1 MLDKT
6 FGDDLIPMYFYNR
19 LTDIT
24 PGDLTAM
31 GVKGVAVDID
41 NTVAVDSLNIIFRGV
56 PQWIEKIKRAGFS
69 VFILS
74 NTYASRAK
82 KISERLGNI
91 PYLANCHKPKKEGFL
106 QAAKTLG
113 IDIHE
118 LAMVG
123 DQLFTDIKGAN
134 NVGAVSVRVRPKH
147 KEFFL
152 PLHYIP
158 LRRRER
164 QFLRLKGLGDKI

>member
-1 MLDKT
+1 MLDMT

-24 PGDLTAM
+24 PGDLKAM
-31 GVKGVAVDID
+31 GVRGVAVDVD
-41 NTVAVDSLNIIFRGV
+41 NTIAVDSLNIIFKGV
-56 PQWIEKIKRAGFS
+56 PQWIEKIKNAGFP

-74 NTYASRAK
+74 NTYETRAK
-82 KISERLGNI
+82 TLSRRLGDI
-91 PYLANCHKPKKEGFL
+91 PYLANSHKPKKEGYL

-113 IDIHE
+113 IEIHE
-118 LAMVG
+118 LAMIG

-134 NVGAVSVRVRPKH
+134 HVGAVSVRVRPVH

-152 PLHYIP
+152 PVHYIP

-164 QFLRLKGLGDKI
+164 QFLRMKGLGDKI